1 MSAPPSDLQVL
12 VLAPTGSDAAL
23 AVELLQQH
31 GLCAAN
37 CAGISELCDAL
48 ECGAGALMITEE
60 ALVVEDPTPLTIR
73 LGVQEPWSDIPIIV
87 LTSAGEEGGWNE
99 TLASLF
105 AASGNLTLIER
116 PCRAATL
123 VTAAQVALR
132 ARRKQYEARELL
144 YREQQARL
152 AASHALEQARQSQAA
167 REALLD
173 SERAARAEAEI
184 ANRLKDEFLATLS
197 HELRTPLT
205 VIVAWSRMLL
215 KRFGTLDPQ
224 LTHGLSIVIEN
235 SMAQSKLI
243 SDLLDMS
250 RIISGKVSLEARPV
264 DLLGLIQ
271 HAVASVRPAA
281 ESKQIR
287 VVLEHSVGPMRVRG
301 DATRLQQVF
310 WNLLSNAI
318 KFSTRGGEVW
328 VSIELRPEENQVIS
342 TIQDNGEGIAA
353 EFLPFLFDR
362 FRQADGSMARR
373 HGGLGIGLAIV
384 KQILEM
390 HGGSIRAHSEGVG
403 RGASFSVC
411 LPAFSGEGAEAEL
424 PAEDICAGEV
434 SLDALR
440 GVYALIVEDQ
450 PQMLDILR
458 RTLEEHGAEV
468 VGLQSAAE
476 ALELLRCQSEREFNV
491 LVSDIGMPRMD
502 GYGLIHQVRDELA
515 IAPERLPAVALTAYA
530 RPEDRARLLSCGFQD
545 HLAKPYQVAQLVS
558 TVRRLAR
565 PDNGVRSRHPL
576 STSV

>member
-1 MSAPPSDLQVL
+1 MIAPLSDLQVL
-12 VLAPTGSDAAL
+12 VLAPTGSDAAV
-23 AVELLQQH
+23 AVGLLEQH
-31 GLCAAN
+31 GFSARN
-37 CAGISELCDAL
+37 CGGISELCDAL
-48 ECGAGALMITEE
+48 ESGAGAIMLTEE
-60 ALVVEDPTPLTIR
+60 ALVLEDPAPLTVR

-87 LTSAGEEGGWNE
+87 LTTAGEEGSWNE
-99 TLASLF
+99 ALASLF

-116 PCRAATL
+116 PCRATTL
-123 VTAAQVALR
+123 ASAAQVALR

-152 AASHALEQARQSQAA
+152 AASSALEQARQSQAA

-215 KRFGTLDPQ
+215 KRFGNLDPQ
-224 LTHGLSIVIEN
+224 LTHGLSIVIDN

-250 RIISGKVSLEARPV
+250 RIISGKVSLEARPI
-264 DLLGLIQ
+264 DLLGLI
-271 HAVASVRPAA
+271 HNTVASVGPAA

-287 VVLEHSVGPMRVRG
+287 VVLEHNLGPTRVRG

-310 WNLLSNAI
+310 WNLLTNAI
-318 KFSTRGGEVW
+318 KFSSRGGQVTVAIEV
-328 VSIELRPEENQVIS
+328 RPGDNQVIT
-342 TIQDNGEGIAA
+342 TIEDNGEGIAA

-384 KQILEM
+384 KQIVEM

-411 LPAFSGEGAEAEL
+411 LPAHSGELGDCESPPDEPGADE
-424 PAEDICAGEV
+424 I
-434 SLDALR
+434 SIDALR

-476 ALELLRCQSEREFNV
+476 ALELLRCQSDREFNV
-491 LVSDIGMPRMD
+491 LVSDIGMPHMD
-502 GYGLIHQVRDELA
+502 GYGLIHHVREELA
-515 IAPERLPAVALTAYA
+515 IAPQRLPAVALTAYA

-545 HLAKPYQVAQLVS
+545 HLSKPYQVAQLVS

-565 PDNGVRSRHPL
+565 PGNGVLRRQPASSPA
-576 STSV
+576 